1 MGDKAAGLSSSA
13 AEVTVDDSSR
23 FEFGRNW
30 RSFLTVL
37 NDDRIAEAE
46 ASLKQSIGLDR
57 IQGGTFIDVGSGSG
71 LFSLAAHRLGA
82 SRIHSF
88 DYDADSVACTAALRD
103 RYGQPGATW
112 TIERGSALDADYLA
126 RLGQFD
132 VVYSWGVLHHTGAM
146 WQALENVIRLVKPGG
161 LLVVAIYNDQGRIS
175 RGWKLVKRLS
185 NSGAI
190 GRSAVIAVFVPYFV
204 VRGLVVD
211 VVRLRH
217 PMARYRAYRRSRG
230 MSMWHD
236 WMDWLGGYPFEV
248 ASPDAIFS
256 FFRGRGFSLERL
268 KTCGGGLGCN
278 EFVFSRTLCYL
289 R

>member
-1 MGDKAAGLSSSA
+1 VAALTFSA
-13 AEVTVDDSSR
+13 AAVSVEDSSR

-30 RSFLTVL
+30 RSFLAVL
-37 NDDRIAEAE
+37 NTDRISEAE
-46 ASLKQSIGLDR
+46 ASLKYSIGPDR
-57 IQGGTFIDVGSGSG
+57 IHGASFVDVGSGSG

-88 DYDADSVACTAALRD
+88 DYDAESVACTAALRD
-103 RYGQPGATW
+103 RFGQAGAAW
-112 TIERGSALDADYLA
+112 TIEQGSALDGDYLA

-175 RGWKLVKRLS
+175 RGWKFVKQLF
-185 NSGAI
+185 NSGVI
-190 GRSAVIAVFVPYFV
+190 GRSVVVATFVPYFM
-204 VRGLVVD
+204 VRGLVAD
-211 VVRLRH
+211 LVRLRN
-217 PMARYRAYRRSRG
+217 PMTRYREYRRTRG
-230 MSMWHD
+230 MSMRHD

-248 ASPDAIFS
+248 ASPDAIFAFYHS
-256 FFRGRGFSLERL
+256 RGFALEKL

-278 EFVFSRTLCYL
+278 ELVFTRTA
-289 R
+289 